1 MATGKITKTE
11 WLLLGLTAVFLC
23 GLMALYA
30 HDRAGLAASPVE
42 TARDVPQE
50 VFMPELA
57 PLDLNAAPAEELAEL
72 PGIGPELARRIVAYR
87 EEHGPFETVEELM
100 EVSGIG
106 QGKLDGLEGRVTVE
120 NEETT

>member
-1 MATGKITKTE
+1 MAAGKITKTE
-11 WLLLGLTAVFLC
+11 WLRLGLTAVFLC
-23 GLMALYA
+23 GLLALYA
-30 HDRAGLAASPVE
+30 HDRAGLTASPVE

-50 VFMPELA
+50 AFMPEPA
-57 PLDLNAAPAEELAEL
+57 PLDLNTASAEELAEL
-72 PGIGPELARRIVAYR
+72 PGIGRELARRIVAYR

-120 NEETT
+120 NEGTT